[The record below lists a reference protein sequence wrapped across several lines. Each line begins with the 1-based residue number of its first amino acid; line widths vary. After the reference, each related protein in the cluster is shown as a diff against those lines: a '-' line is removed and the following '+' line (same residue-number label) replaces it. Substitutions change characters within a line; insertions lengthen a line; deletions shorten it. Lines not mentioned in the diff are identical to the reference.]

1 MKVTVVDRQP
11 ATVAYLRHVGPYGE
25 PVSDFWMT
33 RVFPWID
40 TNGLFGRP
48 RYGISHDD
56 PGITAS
62 EKLTY
67 DGAVE
72 VPNDFKGAGEYQM
85 TVLPGGSYAAGK
97 FKGTDKQV
105 VEAWSWMLRKWLPES
120 GMQLDARP
128 CFEHYPVD
136 ATFDSKTGEFECEI
150 CIPITPL

>member
-1 MKVTVVDRQP
+1 
-11 ATVAYLRHVGPYGE
+11 
-25 PVSDFWMT
+25 MT

-128 CFEHYPVD
+128 CFEHYPVGRD
-136 ATFDSKTGEFECEI
+136 LQLQDRRVRVRDLYPDNTSMTGP
-150 CIPITPL
+150 PIDQIHPIG